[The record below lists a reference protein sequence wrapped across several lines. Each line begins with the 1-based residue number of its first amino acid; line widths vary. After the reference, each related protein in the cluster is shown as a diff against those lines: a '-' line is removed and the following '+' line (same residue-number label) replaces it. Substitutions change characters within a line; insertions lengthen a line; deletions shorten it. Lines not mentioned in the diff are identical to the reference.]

1 MPLPDV
7 LPPSVIHAAL
17 LVPFHAQPLCVEMPI
32 EPPPAVAATLAADG
46 ASAYVQLVPPPCFDA
61 RKFATVSA
69 FWLCTRTTSAVDVE
83 PSRSLVYV
91 MFGLE
96 KYGMRVQFTP

>member
-1 MPLPDV
+1 
-7 LPPSVIHAAL
+7 
-17 LVPFHAQPLCVEMPI
+17 
-32 EPPPAVAATLAADG
+32 
-46 ASAYVQLVPPPCFDA
+46 
-61 RKFATVSA
+61 
-69 FWLCTRTTSAVDVE
+69 LCTRTTSAVDVE